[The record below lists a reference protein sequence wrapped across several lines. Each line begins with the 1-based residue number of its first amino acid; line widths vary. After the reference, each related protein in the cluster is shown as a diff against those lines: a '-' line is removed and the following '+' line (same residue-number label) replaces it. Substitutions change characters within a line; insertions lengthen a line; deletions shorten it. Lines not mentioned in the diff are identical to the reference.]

1 MIAITELKANADTQ
15 LLAEELA
22 AALAAVNV
30 EGWGMSVLPDT
41 VTVYLKDDAT
51 SEQIAAAQA
60 AILAHPTKAESEYTR
75 RQRLMKRAQTAL
87 ATETLATLKQEII
100 AASTIAA
107 LKVILVKVLRL
118 AFLCAA
124 ALGLTGE
131 DPDQ

>member
-1 MIAITELKANADTQ
+1 MIAVSVSKANAEAT
-15 LLAEELA
+15 LLAEELTE
-22 AALAAVNV
+22 ALGAVNA
-30 EGWGMSVLPDT
+30 EGWGLSTMPDT

-51 SEQIAAAQA
+51 QEQIAAAQA

-75 RQRLMKRAQTAL
+75 RQRLMNKAQIAL
-87 ATETLATLKQEII
+87 KSETLATLKQEII
-100 AASTIAA
+100 NATTVAA